1 MPVALSRMQPSQV
14 GLLRHLW
21 QYYQLESSIRE
32 GLDVDASGRFE
43 TPDQVFEAALRSE
56 GRNSAHLVCCDGQ
69 VAGFLLL
76 ESAQIEGKDIT
87 EFADLYVL
95 PRYRGR
101 GVASQV
107 IAQVILRSSQPW
119 LIAVFRDDFNAL
131 SFWRSAFKRIPFT
144 SVREVEPPEL
154 PEFCEFVVNEGGA

>member
-1 MPVALSRMQPSQV
+1 MQPSHAR
-14 GLLRHLW
+14 LLGHLW
-21 QYYQLESSIRE
+21 QYYQLESSTRE
-32 GLDVDASGRFE
+32 GLDVDASGLFE
-43 TPDQVFEAALRSE
+43 TPHEVFEAALRSE
-56 GRNSAHLVCCDGQ
+56 GRNSAHLVYCEGQ

-87 EFADLYVL
+87 EFADIYVL

-101 GVASQV
+101 GVASEV
-107 IAQVILRSSQPW
+107 IEQVILPSAQPW

-131 SFWRSAFKRIPFT
+131 SFWRSAFRRLPFR

-154 PEFCEFVVNEGGA
+154 PGFFEFVVNEGDA